1 MEKTH
6 TEPRIIP
13 KTWDDAIGIIAGK
26 IDYKRAL
33 GVQHPMIGDYELQIP
48 VIRMA
53 YDNFAG
59 QYYGAEPPEH
69 VAADWFT
76 AMGIIALDTAGTFG
90 YEMET
95 AESLLPLLRSKMDD
109 YGYEN
114 IARFGLDGI
123 LVRMHDKIARL
134 ENLVGKKGPRNESV
148 ADTLADLIGYSM
160 IGWLDTMGLWT
171 LPLKGSDLLN

>member
-1 MEKTH
+1 
-6 TEPRIIP
+6 
-13 KTWDDAIGIIAGK
+13 
-26 IDYKRAL
+26 
-33 GVQHPMIGDYELQIP
+33 
-48 VIRMA
+48 
-53 YDNFAG
+53 
-59 QYYGAEPPEH
+59 
-69 VAADWFT
+69 
-76 AMGIIALDTAGTFG
+76 
-90 YEMET
+90 
-95 AESLLPLLRSKMDD
+95 MDD

-160 IGWLDTMGLWT
+160 IGWLDTMGLWS